1 MGGFRMEVRWL
12 GWSCVSRQFS
22 WGKHQN
28 NGRYRKRG
36 CVCCCSWGLVGKTI
50 TASFIQISQ
59 AFVEQGYSHPD
70 QVLFWGLGCFR
81 AATCQQ
87 TCEGIRGPITSF
99 FVVVWDWFLIFW
111 VHCQW
116 TLPFMDISNFWPP
129 IWETSVLCW
138 LHGEMN
144 PIPQSKRTWSFV
156 LGKGDL
162 KFLFASLTALLE
174 THKLSRTWWLM
185 SRVVGWDVWLKL
197 CTRWRCYLGCWNLG
211 RTGVK
216 TCPKSKV
223 DGATP
228 KWLTMRPSCECSIL

>member
-22 WGKHQN
+22 WGKHQD

-59 AFVEQGYSHPD
+59 AFVEQGVFTSS
-70 QVLFWGLGCFR
+70 
-81 AATCQQ
+81 
-87 TCEGIRGPITSF
+87 EGIRGPITSGY
-99 FVVVWDWFLIFW
+99 IA
-111 VHCQW
+111 
-116 TLPFMDISNFWPP
+116 
-129 IWETSVLCW
+129 SVLCW

-162 KFLFASLTALLE
+162 RFLFASLTALLE

-228 KWLTMRPSCECSIL
+228 KWLTMRPSCECSILDSILDIVRLNAILWTNLSFGSGVRNPEPRRFYVGS